1 MGETC
6 PKCRRESRTGSA
18 QEVGERY
25 YDYCWAVDGTACR
38 VAAAGYRRGI
48 DEGVLLAKEHARVAV
63 HSATDDGRDVVI
75 ARTNWTDVDKAAADV
90 LQPRREN
97 DAGR

>member
-1 MGETC
+1 MGESC

-48 DEGVLLAKEHARVAV
+48 DEGVRLAKAYIFASISSDHYPRP
-63 HSATDDGRDVVI
+63 I
-75 ARTNWTDVDKAAADV
+75 LNWTGVDKAAAAAKEERWTSE
-90 LQPRREN
+90 Q
-97 DAGR
+97 G

>member
-48 DEGVLLAKEHARVAV
+48 DEGVRLAKAHANIDCSAVA
-63 HSATDDGRDVVI
+63 GPVVVD
-75 ARTNWTDVDKAAADV
+75 WTDVDKAAEA
-90 LQPRREN
+90 
-97 DAGR
+97 AKGGGHA